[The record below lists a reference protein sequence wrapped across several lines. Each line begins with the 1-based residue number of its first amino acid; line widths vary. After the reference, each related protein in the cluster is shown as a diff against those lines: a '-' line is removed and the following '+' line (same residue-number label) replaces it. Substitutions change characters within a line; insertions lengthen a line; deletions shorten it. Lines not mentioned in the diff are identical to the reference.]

1 MNSRLV
7 HPSEH
12 SYTLTMQPLQDGTRL
27 KDCKV
32 SIDAFVYTNKLVSID
47 ASYIR
52 KVDDDSVE
60 ITLVMEDAQKIG
72 KGNMK
77 LMVHIGIPDANFPDG
92 YRNQT
97 YEVCVE

>member
-1 MNSRLV
+1 MSSRLV

-12 SYTLTMQPLQDGTRL
+12 SYTLAMQPLQDGTRL
-27 KDCKV
+27 KDCKI
-32 SIDAFVYTNKLVSID
+32 SIDAFVLTNKSVAID
-47 ASYIR
+47 SSYIR
-52 KVDDDSVE
+52 KVDDDSIE

-77 LMVHIGIPDANFPDG
+77 LMVHVGIPDANFPDG